1 MLKEREE
8 KVLINE
14 VLNHIENE
22 TDVLVKQVVN
32 EMYNILDSA
41 NLVKKIIKEHF
52 KPACTDPAAAEKL
65 LNKEKSVLRL
75 YNIIK
80 VKSREKELTPADA
93 ERIADEYYGLK
104 E

>member
-52 KPACTDPAAAEKL
+52 EPACTDPAAAEKL
-65 LNKEKSVLRL
+65 LNKEKSVLGL
-75 YNIIK
+75 YNKIK
-80 VKSREKELTPADA
+80 AESREKEISFA
-93 ERIADEYYGLK
+93 EAKKIADEYYGLK